1 MHPPRVHNGLI
12 PPEALVLPPFPSKPF
27 TDLIEDDLRRLIE
40 DQVGEDVEIDY
51 KVALETSCQEF
62 ARDVSA
68 FANTKGG
75 YLVYGMA
82 EEGEIP
88 TNLVAIPGFDS
99 GRVIGQLTSWAQEH
113 IRPRPTLRFK
123 PVSLSGV
130 GEVLVVEV
138 PRSWI
143 GPHEVRQE
151 HRFYHRTQHGK
162 APMDVDQLRMAFN
175 QEQDFLQA
183 ADELQARRLDYWK
196 GRTAGLGSACVLF
209 VLHLLPAD
217 GLLGRRRVD
226 ISGNAYEGHYPVPHP
241 AGRDIGELKVWRG
254 GTTPNFNLEGYAF
267 QEISGVEGERCSCQV
282 FRNGGVEHKLALR
295 QFRGERAIL
304 AYEVD
309 QWLDRASKHAVSVM
323 KVLEAQGPVAV
334 VGSLVGAQGWAWTL
348 PTDFFEPAHIIEEPL
363 LRIPEALLD
372 SPEADPGPAV
382 EQLSRGL
389 WNAMGK
395 ERSPF
400 FEDGEYRPR

>member
-1 MHPPRVHNGLI
+1 MGPSRVHNGLI
-12 PPEALVLPPFPSKPF
+12 LPEGLVLPPFPSKPF
-27 TDLIEDDLRRLIE
+27 TDLNEPDLRRLIE

-75 YLVYGMA
+75 YLVYGVA
-82 EEGEIP
+82 EEDEIP

-99 GRVIGQLTSWAQEH
+99 GQVIGQMISWAQEH

-123 PVSLSGV
+123 PVSLGGG

-138 PRSWI
+138 PRSWN

-175 QEQDFLQA
+175 QERDFLQA
-183 ADELQARRLDYWK
+183 ADEFHARRLDYWQ
-196 GRTAGLGSACVLF
+196 GRTRGLGGACVLF

-226 ISGNAYEGHYPVPHP
+226 ISGTSYEGYYPVPHP
-241 AGRDIGELKVWRG
+241 AGRDIGEMRVWGG
-254 GTTPNFNLEGYAF
+254 GTTHTFNLEGYAF
-267 QEISGVEGERCSCQV
+267 QETSGVEGEFCSCQV

-295 QFRGERAIL
+295 QFGSDKVIL
-304 AYEVD
+304 AYMVD

-323 KVLEAQGPVAV
+323 KALEAQGPVAV
-334 VGSLVGAQGWAWTL
+334 VGSFMGTKGWSWTL
-348 PTDFFEPAHIIEEPL
+348 PTEFWEPPHSIHEPL
-363 LRIPEALLD
+363 LRLPAGVLD
-372 SPEADPGPAV
+372 SPEALPGPAV
-382 EQLSRGL
+382 EQLSRCL
-389 WNAMGK
+389 WNAMGR
-395 ERSPF
+395 EQSPF
-400 FEDGEYRPR
+400 FRDGEYRSK

>member
-27 TDLIEDDLRRLIE
+27 TDLIEDDLRRLIV

-51 KVALETSCQEF
+51 KVALETNCQEF

-123 PVSLSGV
+123 PVSLGGG

-175 QEQDFLQA
+175 QERDFLQA
-183 ADELQARRLDYWK
+183 TEAFHSRRVEQWK
-196 GRTAGLGSACVLF
+196 ERSTGLGDTHALF
-209 VLHLLPAD
+209 VLHFLPAD
-217 GLLGRRRVD
+217 GLLGRRKANLAGRVF
-226 ISGNAYEGHYPVPHP
+226 GGHPVPSPNGLEVGFHP
-241 AGRDIGELKVWRG
+241 VWEG
-254 GTTPNFNLEGYAF
+254 GVNPAFNLDGYAF
-267 QEISGVEGERCSCQV
+267 QEWVGPAGEGRSCQV
-282 FRNGGVEHKLALR
+282 FRHGGVEHKFAARPEGDWKVIYPVL
-295 QFRGERAIL
+295 
-304 AYEVD
+304 VD
-309 QWLDRASKHAVSVM
+309 HWLDTASRHAALVM
-323 KVLEAQGPVAV
+323 KALEVQGPVALA
-334 VGSLVGAQGWAWTL
+334 GSFIGANGWTWIL
-348 PTDFFEPAHIIEEPL
+348 PNRMMGNRTITEAHLRLPEVL
-363 LRIPEALLD
+363 LG
-372 SPEADPGPAV
+372 SADDPPGPAV
-382 EQLSRGL
+382 EEVSRYL
-389 WNAMGK
+389 WNAMGVEK
-395 ERSPF
+395 SPF
-400 FEDGEYRPR
+400 FKDGVFEDRG